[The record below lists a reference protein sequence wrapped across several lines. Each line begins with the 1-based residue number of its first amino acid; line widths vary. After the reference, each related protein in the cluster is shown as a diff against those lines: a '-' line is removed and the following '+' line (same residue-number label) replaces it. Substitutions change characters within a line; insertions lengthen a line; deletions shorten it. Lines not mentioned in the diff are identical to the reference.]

1 MTQQKTDPRG
11 LRTGVRLFVFTTPT
25 AVAVLAVAT
34 DTPAV
39 MVLIAVPGAVVGGVL
54 YQEHRSAT
62 DQPTPVVPVPGP
74 PDRPGPG
81 QSITSAPETHRGTT
95 GKDKRFGEQGWH
107 VGDLRHLLSIPRS
120 SGSHHRV
127 AHWDGAGTMPVP
139 GQGPSGGARLRP
151 SWSWTGCHGE
161 PECGRSPQ
169 GAGTPRPHRTSG
181 SVHWSCRATRNETSG
196 DDQHRGTP

>member
-1 MTQQKTDPRG
+1 M
-11 LRTGVRLFVFTTPT
+11 FTTPT

-120 SGSHHRV
+120 SGSHRRV

-139 GQGPSGGARLRP
+139 GLGPSGGARLRP